1 MKEMTA
7 QIFKSICVLLFGASI
22 AMIFF
27 PEQDGLRI
35 ITLISAITGGLI
47 MGIAAIV
54 LSKKSKKE

>member
-27 PEQDGLRI
+27 PEQESGLRI
-35 ITLISAITGGLI
+35 IALISAITGGLI

-54 LSKKSKKE
+54 LSKKSKA